1 MAIKERLLKQ
11 LNIVRDGLNAMPPF
25 HSRDLNAVHSALVQ
39 ARDLCF
45 QGLSV
50 GRFGEYRDTYEGP
63 SPGAACV
70 TNDELVLDTI
80 KSPAARAGPILQHSI
95 GWIEQRRGCVDCTL
109 HHIVRTSYLGIML
122 SLVIIVRFLVRA

>member
-25 HSRDLNAVHSALVQ
+25 HSRDLNAMRNALVQ
-39 ARDLCF
+39 AAICVFRGF
-45 QGLSV
+45 
-50 GRFGEYRDTYEGP
+50 P
-63 SPGAACV
+63 SADSANTEIHTKVHLWGAACV

-95 GWIEQRRGCVDCTL
+95 GRMEQRRGCVDCTL